1 MKPAKNQINSTL
13 GKTLP
18 KIGDAVLFRNHSKTG
33 FSPNFL
39 PGYRVVKIIND
50 ANYVI
55 KHMTTGQSSQV
66 HIRDLIVSPMIRQV
80 LDHLPP
86 AESFGRYGK
95 FANCPKM
102 ALRD

>member
-1 MKPAKNQINSTL
+1 
-13 GKTLP
+13 
-18 KIGDAVLFRNHSKTG
+18 
-33 FSPNFL
+33 
-39 PGYRVVKIIND
+39 
-50 ANYVI
+50 
-55 KHMTTGQSSQV
+55 MTTGRSSQV
-66 HIRDLIVSPMIRQV
+66 HIKDLIVSPMIRQV